1 MLEST
6 INAAQPRKRSIGGMV
21 QRKTPLQFSRN
32 EYGEMTVVQATSM
45 EWLVAGRE
53 SVITGIV
60 DELRPAAGGA
70 ANPQMGMGILLTG
83 PFGIGKSHLAV
94 QAAKALQPE
103 ALVVRLY
110 ASAQISS
117 VPYGAL
123 AALLSESD
131 PGNTSHP
138 VQVLTDTMRR
148 LKSMSNGKSV
158 CILVDN
164 ANDLDEHSAVVLA
177 QLARSGHIRLLLTCG
192 SSDPLPRELSNLVKD
207 GFVRQLTVEPFSFRE
222 AVKSLETWLGGSM
235 SRLAG
240 RKLWE
245 TSGGNPLFLGA
256 LSDEMAKSRALV
268 CLGGTWCLD
277 ESVAKNERTPSELFI
292 NQLRKL
298 SPPERRTLEIVALS
312 RSISIDAL
320 LAIVD
325 DTDVDALEELGL
337 VTIDAGNSVKASSP
351 LLALVVRGRVPAGR
365 SNSLWE
371 SVHSRSAMAHSSV
384 EPDGVGMAQWTLECG
399 RGLSNVEAVA
409 AARTAN
415 DEMRPRLALSFLA
428 TIDAQPARISA
439 AAEAVRAYMILGNCN
454 SATEVLKTFH
464 SARHE
469 EPTLTEWV
477 RLLLAE
483 TSVLLASE
491 VTWAEADANLM
502 KVRAELYPDSRDFMI
517 EPNEPNV
524 GALRR
529 DLALA
534 SAKSACWTGN
544 FSEAIADLTRSQEFA
559 GKGQRGD
566 GSEALLGSHLKLL
579 TATSGH
585 APEAAG
591 FTDKILASFD
601 GLPPSS
607 AAQAR
612 ELLFYTNLATG
623 RLDSAEE
630 LARGFHDQPPENSGV
645 HSSSFTD
652 LAVPLL
658 TVARGHGGQGLSLL
672 LPEIVQLRL
681 RDQDG
686 ALGLALSAA
695 AYASV
700 LSGDNEAAA
709 RYLAELAEYRGGAP
723 WLMGRVGRY
732 FGLAARAKMG
742 DQAGSI
748 AQLIQMADAD
758 MEAGRDSWEVASL
771 GWALRLGAAG
781 ITERLLVA
789 ACRCDAGC
797 SSFYRVFAEGRMTG
811 DVGVLALAAELAAED
826 GNDAAVVDAVE
837 AALVLGSVDQRQHR
851 HLVGLMDSSRRNM
864 DINTKRA
871 GDGQPL
877 TSRQLEIAAMAAAGA
892 SNKDIAA
899 GLHVSIRTAEGHLYQ
914 IFGKLRI
921 SERSE
926 LQFALEQA
934 KADW

>member
-1 MLEST
+1 M
-6 INAAQPRKRSIGGMV
+6 
-21 QRKTPLQFSRN
+21 
-32 EYGEMTVVQATSM
+32 
-45 EWLVAGRE
+45 
-53 SVITGIV
+53 
-60 DELRPAAGGA
+60 
-70 ANPQMGMGILLTG
+70 
-83 PFGIGKSHLAV
+83 
-94 QAAKALQPE
+94 
-103 ALVVRLY
+103 VRLY

-131 PGNTSHP
+131 PGNTNHP
-138 VQVLTDTMRR
+138 VQVLTGTMRR
-148 LKSMSNGKSV
+148 LQSMSNGKRV

-164 ANDLDEHSAVVLA
+164 ANDLDEHSAIVLA
-177 QLARSGHIRLLLTCG
+177 QLARTGHIRLLLTCG
-192 SSDPLPRELSNLVKD
+192 VSDPLPRELSNLVKD
-207 GFVRQLTVEPFSFRE
+207 GFVRQLKVEPFSFRE
-222 AVKSLETWLGGSM
+222 AVKSLEAWLGGSM

-256 LSDEMAKSRALV
+256 LSGDMTKSRALV
-268 CLGGTWCLD
+268 RLGEVWCLD
-277 ESVAKNERTPSELFI
+277 ESVPECERTPSELFV

-298 SPPERRTLEIVALS
+298 SLSQRRTLEIVALS

-325 DTDVDALEELGL
+325 DNDVDALEELGI
-337 VTIDAGNSVKASSP
+337 VTIDAGNCVRASSP
-351 LLALVVRGRVPAGR
+351 LLALVARGRVPAGR
-365 SNSLWE
+365 SNELWE
-371 SVHSRSAMAHSSV
+371 SVQARTAVAQSFEIDS
-384 EPDGVGMAQWTLECG
+384 VGMAQWTLECG

-428 TIDAQPARISA
+428 ATDLQSA
-439 AAEAVRAYMILGNCN
+439 GITATAEAVRSHMILGDCKT
-454 SATEVLKTFH
+454 AKELLKAFH
-464 SARHE
+464 SSMHG

-491 VTWAEADANLM
+491 VTWAEAEANLK
-502 KVRAELYPDSRDFMI
+502 KVRTELYPDSRDFRI
-517 EPNEPNV
+517 EPNEPNI

-534 SAKSACWTGN
+534 GAKSAFWTGN
-544 FSEAIADLTRSQEFA
+544 FSEAIADLARSHEFA
-559 GKGQRGD
+559 GQGQPGD
-566 GSEALLGSHLKLL
+566 NVEALLGNHLSLL
-579 TATSGH
+579 MAASGQAT
-585 APEAAG
+585 ETLG
-591 FTDKILASFD
+591 FTNRLMGSFEE
-601 GLPPSS
+601 LPPSS
-607 AAQAR
+607 ASQAR
-612 ELLFYTNLATG
+612 ELLFYTRLATG
-623 RLDSAEE
+623 GLDSAEE
-630 LARGFHDQPPENSGV
+630 LARGFHDKPAEITGV

-652 LAVPLL
+652 LAIPLL

-672 LPEIVQLRL
+672 LPEIAQLRL
-681 RDQDG
+681 RDQNG

-695 AYASV
+695 AYASA
-700 LSGDNEAAA
+700 LSGDGDAAA
-709 RYLAELAEYRGGAP
+709 PYLAELEVYSGEAP
-723 WLMGRVGRY
+723 WLMGRIGRY
-732 FGLAARAKMG
+732 FELEARAKMG
-742 DQAGSI
+742 DPAGSI

-758 MEAGRDSWEVASL
+758 MGAGRVSWEVASL
-771 GWALRLGAAG
+771 GLALRLGATRIA
-781 ITERLLVA
+781 ERLTVA
-789 ACRCDAGC
+789 AGKCDAGGG
-797 SSFYRVFAEGRMTG
+797 SFYRVFAEGSLAG

-837 AALVLGSVDQRQHR
+837 AALALGSVDQRQHR
-851 HLVGLMDSSRRNM
+851 HLTGLMDSSRRNM

-899 GLHVSIRTAEGHLYQ
+899 ELHVSIRTAEGHLYQ

-926 LQFALEQA
+926 LLFALEQA
-934 KADW
+934 KGDW